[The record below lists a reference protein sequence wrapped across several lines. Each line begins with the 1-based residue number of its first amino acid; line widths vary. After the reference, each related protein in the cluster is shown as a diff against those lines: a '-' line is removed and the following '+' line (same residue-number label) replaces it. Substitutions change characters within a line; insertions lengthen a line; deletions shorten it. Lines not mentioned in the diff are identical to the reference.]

1 MKILVVQQK
10 MIGDVLI
17 SSMICE
23 NLKKV
28 YPHAQVDYLVN
39 TFTTPVLENNP
50 YIDNLILFEDQFRSN
65 YLAFLKFLL
74 QIRKKKYDIVID
86 PYAKLESSLI
96 TLFSGASKR
105 IGYQNKGLGIAYNHK
120 VPHHNQPKSY
130 FGLAIERRINLF
142 EHLLQNLTLDPFP
155 KLHVLDSEKTEMIPL
170 FQHYGIDAT
179 TEKIVMISILGSE
192 TRKTYP
198 EDYMVQLIDFI
209 ADHFEVKILFNYTPK
224 QQKEALSIFN
234 KCQEKTKQRIV
245 LDLIGADLRAFIKI
259 MNHCT
264 LIIGNDGGAV
274 NIAKALK
281 KPSFTIFSPWIKKE
295 SWSIFDDGV
304 LNKAV
309 HLNDYQPELFSSK
322 KSKEL
327 QYNYKSLYHAF
338 TPELFL
344 KELELFLKTNLN
356 H

>member
-23 NLKKV
+23 NLKKA

-50 YIDNLILFEDQFRSN
+50 FIDNIILFEDRFRSN
-65 YLAFLKFLL
+65 YLAFFKFLL
-74 QIRKKKYDIVID
+74 QIRKKKYDLVID

-105 IGYQNKGLGIAYNHK
+105 IGYLNKGLGIAYNQK
-120 VPHHNQPKSY
+120 VRHHNQPKSY
-130 FGLAIERRINLF
+130 YGLAIERRINLF
-142 EHLLQNLTLDPFP
+142 EHLLQNHTLDPFP
-155 KLHVLDSEKTEMIPL
+155 KLHLLANEQAEMVPI
-170 FQHYGIDAT
+170 FKAHGIDST
-179 TEKIVMISILGSE
+179 TEKVIMISILGSE
-192 TRKTYP
+192 TSKTYP

-209 ADHFEVKILFNYTPK
+209 AEHFAVKILFNYTPK
-224 QQKEALSIFN
+224 QQKEAQSIFN
-234 KCQEKTKQRIV
+234 KCQEKTKKRIL
-245 LDLIGADLRAFIKI
+245 LDLIGKDLRSFIKI
-259 MNHCT
+259 MHHCA
-264 LIIGNDGGAV
+264 LIVGNDGGAV
-274 NIAKALK
+274 NIAKALQ

-322 KSKEL
+322 KNKEL
-327 QYNYKSLYHAF
+327 QVQYKTLYHAF
-338 TPELFL
+338 KPEYFV
-344 KELELFLKTNLN
+344 KELEIFLKTNLN

>member
-23 NLKKV
+23 NLKKA

-50 YIDNLILFEDQFRSN
+50 FIDNIILFEDRFRSN
-65 YLAFLKFLL
+65 YLAFFKFLL
-74 QIRKKKYDIVID
+74 QIRQKKYDLVLD

-130 FGLAIERRINLF
+130 YGLAIERRINLF
-142 EHLLQNLTLDPFP
+142 EHLLQNHTLDPFP
-155 KLHVLDSEKTEMIPL
+155 KLHLLANEQAEMVPV
-170 FQHYGIDAT
+170 FKAHGIDIT
-179 TEKIVMISILGSE
+179 TEKVIMISILGSE
-192 TRKTYP
+192 TSKTYP
-198 EDYMVQLIDFI
+198 ENYMVQLIDFI
-209 ADHFEVKILFNYTPK
+209 AEHFAVKILFNYTPK
-224 QQKEALSIFN
+224 QQKEAQSIFN
-234 KCQEKTKQRIV
+234 KCQEKTKKCIL
-245 LDLIGADLRAFIKI
+245 LDLIGKDLRSFIKI
-259 MNHCT
+259 MHHCT
-264 LIIGNDGGAV
+264 LIVGNDGGAV

-322 KSKEL
+322 KNKEL
-327 QYNYKSLYHAF
+327 QVQYKTLYHAF
-338 TPELFL
+338 KPEYFV
-344 KELELFLKTNLN
+344 KELEMFLKTNLN

>member
-23 NLKKV
+23 NLKKA

-50 YIDNLILFEDQFRSN
+50 FIDNIILFEDRFRSN
-65 YLAFLKFLL
+65 YLAFFKFLL
-74 QIRKKKYDIVID
+74 QIRQKKYDLVLD

-142 EHLLQNLTLDPFP
+142 EHLLQNHTLDPFP
-155 KLHVLDSEKTEMIPL
+155 KLHLLANEQAEMVPV
-170 FQHYGIDAT
+170 FKAHGIDIT
-179 TEKIVMISILGSE
+179 TEKVIMISILGSE
-192 TRKTYP
+192 TSKTYP

-209 ADHFEVKILFNYTPK
+209 AEHFAVKILFNYTPK
-224 QQKEALSIFN
+224 QQKEAQSIFN
-234 KCQEKTKQRIV
+234 KCREKTKKCIL
-245 LDLIGADLRAFIKI
+245 LDLIGKDLRSFIKI
-259 MNHCT
+259 MHHCT
-264 LIIGNDGGAV
+264 LIVGNDGGAV

-322 KSKEL
+322 KNKEL
-327 QYNYKSLYHAF
+327 QVQYKTLYHAF
-338 TPELFL
+338 KPEYFV
-344 KELELFLKTNLN
+344 KELEMFLKTNLN

>member
-23 NLKKV
+23 NLKKA

-50 YIDNLILFEDQFRSN
+50 FIDNIILFEDRFRSN
-65 YLAFLKFLL
+65 YLAFFKFLL
-74 QIRKKKYDIVID
+74 QIRQKKYDLVLD

-142 EHLLQNLTLDPFP
+142 EHLLQNHTLDPFP
-155 KLHVLDSEKTEMIPL
+155 KLHLLANEQAEMVPV
-170 FQHYGIDAT
+170 FKAHGIDIT
-179 TEKIVMISILGSE
+179 TEKVIMISILGSE
-192 TRKTYP
+192 TSKTYP

-209 ADHFEVKILFNYTPK
+209 AEHFAVKILFNYTPK
-224 QQKEALSIFN
+224 QQKEAQSIFN
-234 KCQEKTKQRIV
+234 KCQEKTKKCIL
-245 LDLIGADLRAFIKI
+245 LDLIGKDLRSFIKI
-259 MNHCT
+259 MHHCT
-264 LIIGNDGGAV
+264 LIVGNDGGAV

-322 KSKEL
+322 KNKEL
-327 QYNYKSLYHAF
+327 QVQYKTLYHAF
-338 TPELFL
+338 KPEYFV
-344 KELELFLKTNLN
+344 KELEMFLKNN
-356 H
+356 GI

>member
-23 NLKKV
+23 NLKKA

-50 YIDNLILFEDQFRSN
+50 FIDNIILFEDRFRSN
-65 YLAFLKFLL
+65 YLAFFKFLL
-74 QIRKKKYDIVID
+74 QIRQKKYDLVLD

-142 EHLLQNLTLDPFP
+142 EHLLQNHTLDPFP
-155 KLHVLDSEKTEMIPL
+155 KLHLLANEQAEMVPV
-170 FQHYGIDAT
+170 FKAHGIDIT
-179 TEKIVMISILGSE
+179 TEKVIMISILGSE
-192 TRKTYP
+192 TSKTYP

-209 ADHFEVKILFNYTPK
+209 AEHFTVKILFNYTPK
-224 QQKEALSIFN
+224 QQKEAQSIFN
-234 KCQEKTKQRIV
+234 KCQEKTKKCIL
-245 LDLIGADLRAFIKI
+245 LDLIGKDLRSFIKI
-259 MNHCT
+259 MHHCT
-264 LIIGNDGGAV
+264 LIVGNDGGAV
-274 NIAKALK
+274 NLAKALK

-322 KSKEL
+322 KNKEL
-327 QYNYKSLYHAF
+327 QVQYKTLYHAF
-338 TPELFL
+338 KPEYFV
-344 KELELFLKTNLN
+344 KELEMFLKNN
-356 H
+356 GI

>member
-23 NLKKV
+23 NLKKA

-50 YIDNLILFEDQFRSN
+50 FIDNIILFEDRFRSN
-65 YLAFLKFLL
+65 YLAFFKFLL
-74 QIRKKKYDIVID
+74 QIRQKKYDLVLD

-130 FGLAIERRINLF
+130 YGLAIERRINLF
-142 EHLLQNLTLDPFP
+142 EHLLQNHALDPFP
-155 KLHVLDSEKTEMIPL
+155 KLHLLANEQAEMVPV
-170 FQHYGIDAT
+170 FKAHGIDIT
-179 TEKIVMISILGSE
+179 TEKVIMISILGSE
-192 TRKTYP
+192 TSKTYP

-209 ADHFEVKILFNYTPK
+209 AEHFAVKILFNYTPK
-224 QQKEALSIFN
+224 QQKEAQSIFN
-234 KCQEKTKQRIV
+234 KCQEKTKKCIL
-245 LDLIGADLRAFIKI
+245 LDLIGKDLRSFIKI
-259 MNHCT
+259 MHHCT
-264 LIIGNDGGAV
+264 LIVGNDGGAV

-322 KSKEL
+322 KNKEL
-327 QYNYKSLYHAF
+327 QVQYKTLYHAF
-338 TPELFL
+338 KPEYFV
-344 KELELFLKTNLN
+344 KELEIFLKTNLN

>member
-23 NLKKV
+23 NLKKA

-50 YIDNLILFEDQFRSN
+50 FIDNIILFEDRFRSN
-65 YLAFLKFLL
+65 YLAFFKFLL
-74 QIRKKKYDIVID
+74 QIRQKKYDLVLD

-130 FGLAIERRINLF
+130 YGLAIERRINLF
-142 EHLLQNLTLDPFP
+142 EHLLQNHTLDPFP
-155 KLHVLDSEKTEMIPL
+155 KLHLLANEQAEMVPV
-170 FQHYGIDAT
+170 FKAHGIDIT
-179 TEKIVMISILGSE
+179 TEKVIMISILGSE
-192 TRKTYP
+192 TSKTYP

-209 ADHFEVKILFNYTPK
+209 AEHFAVKILFNYTPK
-224 QQKEALSIFN
+224 QQKEAQSIFN
-234 KCQEKTKQRIV
+234 KCREKTKKCIL
-245 LDLIGADLRAFIKI
+245 LDLIGKDLRSFIKI
-259 MNHCT
+259 MHHCT
-264 LIIGNDGGAV
+264 LIVGNDGGAV

-322 KSKEL
+322 KNKEL
-327 QYNYKSLYHAF
+327 QVQYKTLYHAF
-338 TPELFL
+338 KPEYFV
-344 KELELFLKTNLN
+344 KELEMFLKTNLN

>member
-1 MKILVVQQK
+1 

-23 NLKKV
+23 NLKKA

-50 YIDNLILFEDQFRSN
+50 FIDNIILFEDRFRSN
-65 YLAFLKFLL
+65 YLAFFKFLL
-74 QIRKKKYDIVID
+74 QIRQKKYDLVLD

-130 FGLAIERRINLF
+130 YGLAIERRINLF
-142 EHLLQNLTLDPFP
+142 EHLLQNHTLDPFP
-155 KLHVLDSEKTEMIPL
+155 KLHLLANEQAEMVPV
-170 FQHYGIDAT
+170 FKAHGIDIT
-179 TEKIVMISILGSE
+179 TEKVIMISILGSE
-192 TRKTYP
+192 TSKTYP

-209 ADHFEVKILFNYTPK
+209 AEHFAVKILFNYTPK
-224 QQKEALSIFN
+224 QQKKAQSIFN
-234 KCQEKTKQRIV
+234 KCQEKTKKCIL
-245 LDLIGADLRAFIKI
+245 LDLIGKDLRSFIKI
-259 MNHCT
+259 MHHCT
-264 LIIGNDGGAV
+264 LIVGNDGGAV

-322 KSKEL
+322 KNKEL
-327 QYNYKSLYHAF
+327 QVQYKTLYHAF
-338 TPELFL
+338 KPEYFV
-344 KELELFLKTNLN
+344 KELEMFLKTNLN

>member
-23 NLKKV
+23 NLKKA

-39 TFTTPVLENNP
+39 TFTTPVIENNP

-65 YLAFLKFLL
+65 YLAFFKFLL
-74 QIRKKKYDIVID
+74 QIRKKKYDLVID

-105 IGYQNKGLGIAYNHK
+105 IGYQNKGLGIAYNQK
-120 VPHHNQPKSY
+120 VRHHNQPKSY
-130 FGLAIERRINLF
+130 YGLAIERRINLF
-142 EHLLQNLTLDPFP
+142 EHLLQNHTLDPFP
-155 KLHVLDSEKTEMIPL
+155 KLHLLANEKAEMVPI
-170 FQHYGIDAT
+170 FKAHGIDST
-179 TEKIVMISILGSE
+179 TEKVIMISILGSE
-192 TRKTYP
+192 TSKTYP

-209 ADHFEVKILFNYTPK
+209 AEHFAVKILFNYTPK
-224 QQKEALSIFN
+224 QQKEAQSIFN
-234 KCQEKTKQRIV
+234 KCQEKTKKCIL
-245 LDLIGADLRAFIKI
+245 LDLIGKDLRSFIKI
-259 MNHCT
+259 MHHCA
-264 LIIGNDGGAV
+264 LIVGNDGGAV
-274 NIAKALK
+274 NIAKALQ

-322 KSKEL
+322 KNKEL
-327 QYNYKSLYHAF
+327 QVQYKTLYHAF
-338 TPELFL
+338 KPEYFV
-344 KELELFLKTNLN
+344 KELEMFLKTNLN

>member
-23 NLKKV
+23 NLKKA

-39 TFTTPVLENNP
+39 TFTTPVIENNP
-50 YIDNLILFEDQFRSN
+50 FIDNLILFEDQFRSN
-65 YLAFLKFLL
+65 YLAFFKFLL
-74 QIRKKKYDIVID
+74 QIRKKKYDLVID

-105 IGYQNKGLGIAYNHK
+105 IGYQNKGLGIAYNQK
-120 VPHHNQPKSY
+120 VRHHNQPKSY
-130 FGLAIERRINLF
+130 YGLAIERRINLF
-142 EHLLQNLTLDPFP
+142 EHLLQNHTLDPFP
-155 KLHVLDSEKTEMIPL
+155 KLHLLANEKAEMVPI
-170 FQHYGIDAT
+170 FKAHGIDST
-179 TEKIVMISILGSE
+179 TEKVIMISILGSE
-192 TRKTYP
+192 TSKTYP

-209 ADHFEVKILFNYTPK
+209 AEHFAVKILFNYTPK
-224 QQKEALSIFN
+224 QQKEAQSIFN
-234 KCQEKTKQRIV
+234 KCQEKTKKRIL
-245 LDLIGADLRAFIKI
+245 LDLIGKDLRSFIKI
-259 MNHCT
+259 MHHCA
-264 LIIGNDGGAV
+264 LIVGNDGGAV
-274 NIAKALK
+274 NIAKALQ

-322 KSKEL
+322 KNKEL
-327 QYNYKSLYHAF
+327 QVQYKTLYHAF
-338 TPELFL
+338 KPEYFV
-344 KELELFLKTNLN
+344 KELEMFLKNN
-356 H
+356 GI

>member
-23 NLKKV
+23 NLKKA

-50 YIDNLILFEDQFRSN
+50 FIDNLILFEDRFRSN
-65 YLAFLKFLL
+65 YLAFFKFLL
-74 QIRKKKYDIVID
+74 QIMHKKYDIVID

-142 EHLLQNLTLDPFP
+142 EHLLQNHTLDPFP
-155 KLHVLDSEKTEMIPL
+155 KLHLLANEQAEMVPV
-170 FQHYGIDAT
+170 FKAHGIDIT
-179 TEKIVMISILGSE
+179 TEKVIMISILGSE
-192 TRKTYP
+192 TSKTYP

-209 ADHFEVKILFNYTPK
+209 AEHFAVKILFNYTPK
-224 QQKEALSIFN
+224 QQKEAQSIFN
-234 KCQEKTKQRIV
+234 KCQEKTKKCIL
-245 LDLIGADLRAFIKI
+245 LDLIGKDLRSFIKI
-259 MNHCT
+259 MHHCA

-295 SWSIFDDGV
+295 SWSIFDDDV

-327 QYNYKSLYHAF
+327 QTNYKSLYHAF
-338 TPELFL
+338 TPDLFL
-344 KELELFLKTNLN
+344 KELEVFLNTNLN
-356 H
+356 N